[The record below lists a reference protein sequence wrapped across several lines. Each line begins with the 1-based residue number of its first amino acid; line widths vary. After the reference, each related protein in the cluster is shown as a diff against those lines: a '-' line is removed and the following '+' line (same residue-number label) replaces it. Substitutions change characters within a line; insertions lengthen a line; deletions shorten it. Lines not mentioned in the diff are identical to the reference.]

1 VDVDRV
7 LIKKMEAKL
16 ESKKTVNV
24 EEDIGSKVKKP
35 FKVLAVSD
43 THGDNK
49 KIQELAD
56 LAEKEKVDL
65 VVLAGDF
72 SKDHEEIPENVIG
85 PFLKENRR
93 VVFVPGNHDTISTTY
108 FISEM
113 YKIKH
118 LHGKATMYGDIGFF
132 GCGFA
137 NIGPN
142 AITEE
147 EILYQLKLGFEEIKD
162 AKTKVMITH
171 SHPAGTNMEKL
182 TQIMPGSVAVRKA
195 IEEIKPDLV
204 ICGHVHEGE
213 GIEEM
218 IGNSRV
224 LNVAKSGKIIEF
236 G

>member
-1 VDVDRV
+1 
-7 LIKKMEAKL
+7 MEAKL
-16 ESKKTVNV
+16 ESRKVVNMD
-24 EEDIGSKVKKP
+24 EHIGSRVKKG

-49 KIQELAD
+49 KINELAD

-85 PFLKENRR
+85 PFLKNNRR
-93 VVFVPGNHDTISTTY
+93 VVFVPGNHDTMSTTY
-108 FISEM
+108 FLSEL
-113 YKIKH
+113 YKVKH

-147 EILYQLKLGFEEIKD
+147 DILYQLKQSFKEIKD
-162 AKTKVMITH
+162 AKTKIMITH
-171 SHPAGTNMEKL
+171 SHPSGTKMEKL
-182 TQIMPGSVAVRKA
+182 TKIMPGSVAVRKA
-195 IEEIKPDLV
+195 IEELNPDLV

-218 IGNSRV
+218 IGKSRV
-224 LNVAKSGKIIEF
+224 INVAKSGKIIEF